1 MQARP
6 RREHIIPYPP
16 TLDVHQREAAG
27 RQAADDARCP
37 FTRVIEPEPSKTRSP
52 LRWSD
57 PFRVRSVWVPPV
69 VLVAVLIVVMT
80 LVYFGSVVNPPGH
93 LHGLPVGVVNQDAG
107 ADIAGQHVNF
117 GEQISSGLIG
127 SPAVSSKLALRP
139 STLAQAKGRMDVAKE
154 YTAVVIPPGFTNN
167 LLALAGVS
175 RATSKPAVELLT
187 NPRAGTLA
195 VSLATG
201 VLQPALSHAS
211 GAIGQKLV
219 PLASAHPGRAA
230 ASPVLAD
237 PVTVSEVPYK
247 PPPSH
252 SALGLSPFYIA
263 LLTTFCGFLGG
274 IIVTTSIDAVLGYTA
289 TEIGPV
295 WHQRQPVAISRVQ
308 TLISKWVLAVPLAV
322 ILTTLM
328 LFTAVVIFGM
338 NSPDF
343 LSLWLLCSFAAMVV
357 AIGTLA
363 LFAALGTLGQ
373 LVALLIF
380 VYLALASS
388 GGTVPLEALGGFFR
402 FLANFEPLRQILDG
416 TRAILYF
423 DGSGAAGL
431 TRAWV
436 ATAIGLVFWLA
447 LGLSATA
454 WYDRKR
460 LYRMPPDLMRYVD
473 RAVADYRRDQT
484 ALREQ
489 SAQPAAGDGEA
500 AEAP

>member
-1 MQARP
+1 
-6 RREHIIPYPP
+6 
-16 TLDVHQREAAG
+16 
-27 RQAADDARCP
+27 
-37 FTRVIEPEPSKTRSP
+37 
-52 LRWSD
+52 
-57 PFRVRSVWVPPV
+57 
-69 VLVAVLIVVMT
+69 
-80 LVYFGSVVNPPGH
+80 
-93 LHGLPVGVVNQDAG
+93 
-107 ADIAGQHVNF
+107 
-117 GEQISSGLIG
+117 
-127 SPAVSSKLALRP
+127 
-139 STLAQAKGRMDVAKE
+139 MDVAKE

-211 GAIGQKLV
+211 GAIGQKLMS
-219 PLASAHPGRAA
+219 LSSARPAGAA
-230 ASPVLAD
+230 PSPVLAD
-237 PVTVSEVPYK
+237 PVTVSVAPYR

-274 IIVTTSIDAVLGYTA
+274 VIVATSIDAVLGYVT

-295 WHQRQPVAISRVQ
+295 WGQRQPVAISRVQ
-308 TLISKWVLAVPLAV
+308 TLISKWVMAAPLTV
-322 ILTTLM
+322 ILTGLM
-328 LFTAVVIFGM
+328 LFTAVVILGM
-338 NSPDF
+338 NSSDF
-343 LSLWLLCSFAAMVV
+343 LSLWLLCWFAAMVV

-373 LVALLIF
+373 IVALLVF

-402 FLANFEPLRQILDG
+402 FIANFEPLRQILDG
-416 TRAILYF
+416 VRAILYF
-423 DGSGAAGL
+423 DGRGAAGL

-436 ATAIGLVFWLA
+436 ASGIGLVFWVGF
-447 LGLSATA
+447 GLLITT
-454 WYDRKR
+454 WYDYKR
-460 LYRMPPDLMRYVD
+460 LYRMPPELMRYVD
-473 RAVADYRRDQT
+473 RAVTDYRRDQA
-484 ALREQ
+484 ALRDQ
-489 SAQPAAGDGEA
+489 SALRAAGNGEA